1 MITNAEKS
9 VKFNYIRTFVL
20 MPHDDVP
27 PHVSMIVVDVLVGVA
42 HDAVHVPDHLGL
54 DVLPV

>member
-1 MITNAEKS
+1 
-9 VKFNYIRTFVL
+9 